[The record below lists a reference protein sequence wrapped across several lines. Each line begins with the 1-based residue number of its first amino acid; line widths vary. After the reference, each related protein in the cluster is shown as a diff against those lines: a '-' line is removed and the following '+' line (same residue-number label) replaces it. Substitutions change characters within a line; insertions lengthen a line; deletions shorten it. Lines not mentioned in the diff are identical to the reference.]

1 MCKNSGVTDVFTDG
15 SGKVLGKR
23 NTDCGSRITDNIIS
37 VCQTA
42 EMDKPR
48 GMFLYGGKATGKM
61 PAGNYA
67 VYNLTVSGNTLTTTG
82 GGSPAPICKTARLQT
97 TALPIPVRRR
107 RPLWEFSFTAAVVI

>member
-23 NTDCGSRITDNIIS
+23 NTDCGSRITDNTIS

-67 VYNLTVSGNTLTTTG
+67 VYNLDG
-82 GGSPAPICKTARLQT
+82 Q
-97 TALPIPVRRR
+97 
-107 RPLWEFSFTAAVVI
+107 W